1 MYRFYESDI
10 VQEGAH
16 RHLNGVVGGPTVDRT
31 FALMQFAIRSLTALG
46 NEMFRF
52 TNKTKGG
59 LILMIVF
66 FYTAFVFGAA
76 LWVETGHKM
85 RDCRTLGSCTYTMMR
100 LTFYDG
106 TGFDYAYELSAQGH
120 KFLFIL
126 VMIYLC
132 VTSFGILNGLVGL
145 FGTAFNEASLMA
157 FEADQGRLQQKTD
170 NAPPGGEVADEDVNS
185 VDPDPSTD
193 KPGDDQAFTL
203 SLTDLER
210 YREIT
215 GKDFD
220 VEAADTLP
228 SPSLQQETQT
238 KGVSRAVAN
247 QSAYGMF
254 GQFSLQPQVSE
265 QVHKRAKDVTQN
277 DLVAVLAL
285 MESRFKSQHEDIVHM
300 LLLQTRMQLE
310 IHRLCEA
317 SGLEVDPMF
326 QDITSGKLLPVKP
339 KRSVHSPAVLRD
351 VLLSQDS
358 SLSKGAGTS
367 RSAEGVATD
376 QQNDA

>member
-1 MYRFYESDI
+1 
-10 VQEGAH
+10 
-16 RHLNGVVGGPTVDRT
+16 
-31 FALMQFAIRSLTALG
+31 MQFAIRSLTALG

-52 TNKTKGG
+52 TDKTKGG

-76 LWVETGHKM
+76 LWVETGYKM

-100 LTFYDG
+100 LSFYDG

-157 FEADQGRLQQKTD
+157 FEADQGRLLQKIAD
-170 NAPPGGEVADEDVNS
+170 APPSESEVGGGNADS
-185 VDPDPSTD
+185 VDLDPKLDSSSS
-193 KPGDDQAFTL
+193 DQAFTL
-203 SLTDLER
+203 SLTDLEQ
-210 YREIT
+210 YRQIT

-220 VEAADTLP
+220 VEAADPLP
-228 SPSLQQETQT
+228 PPPPPQQQPQEAQS
-238 KGVSRAVAN
+238 KGVSRALAS

-254 GQFSLQPQVSE
+254 GQFSLQPQAAE
-265 QVHKRAKDVTQN
+265 QGHGRARDVTQG

-285 MESRFKSQHEDIVHM
+285 MDSRFKSQHEDIVHM
-300 LLLQTRMQLE
+300 LLLQTRMQME

-326 QDITSGKLLPVKP
+326 RDITSGKLLPVKP
-339 KRSVHSPAVLRD
+339 KRSVHSPTVLRD
-351 VLLSQDS
+351 VVIRDFPTVDTVDDCSP
-358 SLSKGAGTS
+358 
-367 RSAEGVATD
+367 AEKTVEK
-376 QQNDA
+376 QENDV